1 MAIKQVGLVPTML
14 SASRR
19 KSHSIR
25 TARRSGQSILGVIA
39 LTLLIE
45 ASCPAKAA
53 SPDGQVTWALAISQR
68 DMAMPPYNCVQATTE
83 VLNHVG
89 HVREA
94 LKGSRV
100 GM

>member
-1 MAIKQVGLVPTML
+1 MAIKQVGLVSTML

-53 SPDGQVTWALAISQR
+53 SPDGQVTWALAISLASSWY
-68 DMAMPPYNCVQATTE
+68 DPAEASGIITPYMVYYA
-83 VLNHVG
+83 
-89 HVREA
+89 R
-94 LKGSRV
+94 
-100 GM
+100 